1 MTSSKKLRG
10 RRKKANRPGGVP
22 MRFAPST
29 LSENAHPFFE
39 PTFVPIRLTDL
50 LRDHK
55 GVKIMQL
62 GLADGML
69 ESWQLGR
76 KGTHICSK
84 FVTREGTE
92 DCLTSPDPD
101 DEDYGSLVDAHVQ
114 RLAQIMGL
122 LPTPKGM

>member
-10 RRKKANRPGGVP
+10 RKKKANRPGGVP

-29 LSENAHPFFE
+29 LPEDAHPFFE
-39 PTFVPIRLTDL
+39 STLVPIRLTDA

-55 GVKIMQL
+55 AVQIMQMA
-62 GLADGML
+62 LADGML
-69 ESWQLGR
+69 EYWQLGR

-84 FVTREGTE
+84 FMTRGGTE
-92 DCLTSPDPD
+92 DCLTSPNPND
-101 DEDYGSLVDAHVQ
+101 DDYGSLVEAHVQ

-122 LPTPKGM
+122 APNPAGF